1 MDWGRSSEAASEGS
15 SFLYSETE
23 GNSSAGS
30 GSSSASLPRPNPPL
44 TTIVHPPYGTPNTQ
58 PVVIQPRIEPGCVVT
73 PLALRCSALDRCATR
88 KSLWET
94 ETQEGYEEFCKLVG
108 IPDDVIE
115 KGRDYKL
122 ITEVVQ
128 NGNEFSWSQ
137 LYPTNKSV
145 TNKFV
150 IDQECDMET
159 IGGKK
164 FKATV
169 TMEGGK
175 LSTKFPKYHH
185 TSEISGGKLI
195 ETSTVG
201 SVVLKRTSKKI

>member
-1 MDWGRSSEAASEGS
+1 MLSKTIFDFSLTYPQPINS
-15 SFLYSETE
+15 LYTMAF
-23 GNSSAGS
+23 AG
-30 GSSSASLPRPNPPL
+30 
-44 TTIVHPPYGTPNTQ
+44 
-58 PVVIQPRIEPGCVVT
+58 
-73 PLALRCSALDRCATR
+73 
-88 KSLWET
+88 KWET

-108 IPDDVIE
+108 IPDDIIA

-175 LSTKFPKYHH
+175 LSTEFPKYHH

-195 ETSTVG
+195 EVR
-201 SVVLKRTSKKI
+201 VALWQKMVCIRRERIKEVWAVQVMFYVFFPFRPQPWAQLC